1 MVWIPLAELND
12 CTVSFLLAALGPNYI
27 RAHPFFFIFEEVH
40 PTAEPLKSNWVYD
53 TGAKRQHQ
61 KMNGSFES
69 IIVMIVKYESGC
81 S

>member
-1 MVWIPLAELND
+1 MDWIPFAELIAGTDN
-12 CTVSFLLAALGPNYI
+12 FLLAALGPNCI
-27 RAHPFFFIFEEVH
+27 RAHPFFVIFEEFRTR
-40 PTAEPLKSNWVYD
+40 PEPWKLNWVYE

-61 KMNGSFES
+61 KMNGSFEP